1 MIMRTILSIIGMTCG
16 LWLTAACLS
25 HDELTAACL
34 GLLIVFASS
43 YIFSGTKLGKQFIEE
58 DDEEND

>member
-1 MIMRTILSIIGMTCG
+1 MIMRTIFSIIGMVCG
-16 LWLTAACLS
+16 LWFTAACLS

-34 GLLIVFASS
+34 GLLVVFASS
-43 YIFSGTKLGKQFIEE
+43 YIFSGTSLGKQFIEE

>member
-1 MIMRTILSIIGMTCG
+1 MIMRTIFSIIGMVCG
-16 LWLTAACLS
+16 LWFTAACLS

-34 GLLIVFASS
+34 GLLVVFASS